1 MLCGLYVRS
10 AMAETWVV
18 FCLPATVTRAAVN
31 ILLLVFAFGVGWTDA
46 LISLRS
52 AARTGAVTSCGRH
65 MFSPHR
71 YNFAV
76 VLYIFVAM
84 SIQHDCA
91 HCYVFSVDWSFYHSV
106 MSLSASGNFLHSE
119 VYIIYLINI
128 VLLSLEKKNKFSL
141 VTIIRKRYANTLQWR
156 YMIIKIFRH
165 QFRRIYWKMYIHAH
179 WPSDFNYRNL
189 SLKKN
194 NYTRAQKSWM
204 YRMLIAALF
213 ITVKR
218 NRSNPNGHQ

>member
-1 MLCGLYVRS
+1 MCNGNSLFFIAIYYSDTGMLCGLYVRS

-91 HCYVFSVDWSFYHSV
+91 HCYVFSVD
-106 MSLSASGNFLHSE
+106 
-119 VYIIYLINI
+119 
-128 VLLSLEKKNKFSL
+128 
-141 VTIIRKRYANTLQWR
+141 
-156 YMIIKIFRH
+156 
-165 QFRRIYWKMYIHAH
+165 
-179 WPSDFNYRNL
+179 
-189 SLKKN
+189 
-194 NYTRAQKSWM
+194 
-204 YRMLIAALF
+204 
-213 ITVKR
+213 
-218 NRSNPNGHQ
+218 